1 VPADLMQNAIVIAT
15 FAYQAANRD
24 ALFPRK
30 PMPAARP
37 GGIPGMP
44 PTGAPAPGPAT
55 SQQ

>member
-24 ALFPRK
+24 ALFPRNT
-30 PMPAARP
+30 MPAAPP